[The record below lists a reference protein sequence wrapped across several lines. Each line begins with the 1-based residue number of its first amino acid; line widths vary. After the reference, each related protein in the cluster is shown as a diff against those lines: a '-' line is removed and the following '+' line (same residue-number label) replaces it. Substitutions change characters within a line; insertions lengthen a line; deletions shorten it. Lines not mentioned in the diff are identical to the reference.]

1 MIRHF
6 FYLLVTGV
14 LLTLAGCE
22 SHQEEAI
29 PLKIAL
35 SKGYPADSYASYYNW
50 VGSMDSMASCLDMYN
65 MPIDSALLLF
75 RSCSGLIM
83 TGGTDINPALYDQSG
98 DSGRCMTIDD
108 YRDELELRLLDS
120 AVAWGMPVLGICRGH
135 QMMNVAFGGS
145 LIIDIP
151 SDFDTTVFHRC
162 SDPSNCLHAVEVQ
175 QGSLL
180 QAISGTADGIVNSNH
195 HQGIKDLAPLLKIVA
210 YSDDG
215 LPESVEWADPS
226 GKPFLLGV
234 QWHPERLG
242 NENPLSGKI
251 LERFLKE
258 CSLFESR

>member
-1 MIRHF
+1 LF
-6 FYLLVTGV
+6 SLV
-14 LLTLAGCE
+14 GCE
-22 SHQEEAI
+22 SHQEEVL

-35 SKGYPADSYASYYNW
+35 SKGYPADSYANYYNW
-50 VGSMDSMASCLDMYN
+50 VESMDSMASCLDMYN
-65 MPIDSALLLF
+65 MPIDSALVLF

-83 TGGTDINPALYDQSG
+83 TGGTDINPALYGQSG

-120 AVAWGMPVLGICRGH
+120 AMAWGVPVLGICRGH

-151 SDFDTTVFHRC
+151 SDFDTTVYHRC
-162 SDPSNCLHAVEVQ
+162 ENANSCFHDVGVGN
-175 QGSLL
+175 GSML
-180 QAISGTADGIVNSNH
+180 QEITGISEGTVNSNH
-195 HQGIKDLAPLLKIVA
+195 HQGIKDLAPLLRIVA

-258 CSLFESR
+258 CREFSL